1 MFYLPKKWFTLVELI
16 VVITVLSV
24 LSTIAFLSFSQRSS
38 EARDTLRKSD
48 ISTLTKSIGNKIYV
62 DSQNLSNAV
71 WNTSANHTFSTGS
84 VFDTPIWTGSI
95 SYGVGHPNVRVFWN
109 DKFYDPQTKDPYI
122 IGYVQG
128 SFGSYYQIW
137 ASLEDGTAIIE
148 WIYFQGTWSDL
159 SWIIKD
165 PLGNTPIVNGWNL
178 LPY

>member
-62 DSQNLSNAV
+62 NSQSLSNSI
-71 WNTSANHTFSTGS
+71 WNSSVNHTFSSGS
-84 VFDTPIWTGSI
+84 VFNIPISTGSI
-95 SYGVGHPNVRVFWN
+95 SYGVGNPNAQVFWN
-109 DKFYDPQTKDPYI
+109 DKFFDPQTNDPYL
-122 IGYVQG
+122 IGYIQG
-128 SFGSYYQIW
+128 EFWSFYQIW

-159 SWIIKD
+159 SGIIKD
-165 PLGNTPIVNGWNL
+165 PLGNDPIVNGGTL